1 MQMNDKSVGIIGI
14 GSYVPEKVVTNF
26 DLEKI
31 VDTSDTWIYERTGIR
46 QRHVCAED
54 QATSD
59 LGLEA
64 AKRALADAKV
74 SPEELDLIILATVSP
89 DTMFPAVACRVQDAL
104 GAKNAAAFDLSAA
117 CSGFA
122 YAMTVGA
129 QFIKTGMYK
138 KVLVVASEALSKIT
152 NWEDRNTCVLFGDG
166 AGAVI
171 LGEVEE
177 GYGIIEVELGS
188 EGAGANLLHMPAG
201 GSRRPATPETVAE
214 KLHSI
219 HMNGNEVFKF
229 AVKTMGESAVRA
241 IKKAGLTTD
250 DISLLVPHQA
260 NMRIIK
266 SAAKR
271 LGFPMDKVFVNVDK
285 YANTSSASIPLALDE
300 AVKSGCIKKGDT
312 FVIVGFGAGLTWASA
327 VIKWYKED

>member
-1 MQMNDKSVGIIGI
+1 MQMNKTSVGIIGI
-14 GSYVPEKVVTNF
+14 GSYVPDKVMTNF
-26 DLEKI
+26 DLEKM

-46 QRHVCAED
+46 QRHICAED

-59 LGLEA
+59 LGIEA
-64 AKRALADAKV
+64 AKRALADAKI
-74 SPEELDLIILATVSP
+74 SAEELDLIILATVSP
-89 DTMFPAVACRVQDAL
+89 DTMFPAVACRIQDAL

-122 YAMTVGA
+122 YAMTVGS

-138 KVLVVASEALSKIT
+138 KVLVVAAEALSKIT
-152 NWEDRNTCVLFGDG
+152 NWQDRNTCVLFGDG

-171 LGEVEE
+171 LSEVEA
-177 GYGIIEVELGS
+177 GYGVLEVELGS
-188 EGAGANLLHMPAG
+188 EGAGADLLYMPAG
-201 GSRRPATPETVAE
+201 GSRRPASEETVANH
-214 KLHSI
+214 LHSI
-219 HMNGNEVFKF
+219 HMSGNEVFKF
-229 AVKTMGESAVRA
+229 AVKTMGESALRA
-241 IKKAGLTTD
+241 IHKAGLEPE

-300 AVKSGCIKKGDT
+300 AVKSGRIKRGDT

-327 VIKWYKED
+327 VIKWCKED

>member
-1 MQMNDKSVGIIGI
+1 MNKKSVGIIGI

-26 DLEKI
+26 DLEKMI
-31 VDTSDTWIYERTGIR
+31 DTSDEWISERTGIR
-46 QRHVCAED
+46 QRHVCSEE

-64 AKRALADAKV
+64 AKRALADAGV
-74 SPEELDLIILATVSP
+74 APEELDLIILATVSP
-89 DTMFPAVACRVQDAL
+89 DTMFPAVACRVQAAL
-104 GAKNAAAFDLSAA
+104 GAVNAAAFDLSAA

-138 KVLVVASEALSKIT
+138 KVLIIASEALSKIT
-152 NWEDRNTCVLFGDG
+152 NWQDRNTCVLFGDG

-171 LGEVEE
+171 LGETEE
-177 GYGIIEVELGS
+177 GYGILEVELGS
-188 EGAGANLLHMPAG
+188 EGNGADLLHMPAG
-201 GSRRPATPETVAE
+201 GSRRPATAETVADH
-214 KLHSI
+214 LHYI
-219 HMNGNEVFKF
+219 HMNGNEVFRF
-229 AVKTMGESAVRA
+229 AVKTMGEAALRV
-241 IKKAGLTTD
+241 IEKAGLTPD

-271 LGFPMDKVFVNVDK
+271 LKFSMDKVFVNVDQ

-300 AVKSGCIKKGDT
+300 AAKSGRIKKGDHI
-312 FVIVGFGAGLTWASA
+312 VIVGFGAGLTWASA
-327 VIKWYKED
+327 VIKWCKEE